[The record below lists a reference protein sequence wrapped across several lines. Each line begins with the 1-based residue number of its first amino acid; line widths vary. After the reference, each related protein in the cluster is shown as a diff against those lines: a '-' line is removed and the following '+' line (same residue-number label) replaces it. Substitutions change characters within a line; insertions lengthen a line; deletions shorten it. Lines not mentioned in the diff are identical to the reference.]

1 MLASNMHNLQHFKDF
16 LIASFLLI
24 AVLPIMKNAITII
37 APNMGQTETLFLT
50 AIPTIMVLKVYLM
63 LMPLSRSKGSGN
75 KGR

>member
-1 MLASNMHNLQHFKDF
+1 MHNLQHFKDF